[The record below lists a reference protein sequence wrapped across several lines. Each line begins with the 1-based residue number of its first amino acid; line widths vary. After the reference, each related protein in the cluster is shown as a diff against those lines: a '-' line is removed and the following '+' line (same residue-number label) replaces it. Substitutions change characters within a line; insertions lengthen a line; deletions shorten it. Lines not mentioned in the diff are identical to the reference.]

1 MFRAEPPSVAA
12 QRDDDSAP
20 QSENMPRAAQDPDAR
35 TGQSVMNIKSVSSPT
50 LPTAAGSGGR
60 PPTAIRLPAGN
71 GGSSAASEATETA
84 AQTIKE
90 AAGGDAQA
98 VRKLAAASA
107 ASKAVPPP
115 GTGKLVRATG

>member
-1 MFRAEPPSVAA
+1 
-12 QRDDDSAP
+12 
-20 QSENMPRAAQDPDAR
+20 
-35 TGQSVMNIKSVSSPT
+35 MNIKSVSAPT
-50 LPTAAGSGGR
+50 LPTAAGSAGP

-71 GGSSAASEATETA
+71 AGSSAASEATETA

-98 VRKLAAASA
+98 TRKLAAQAA

-115 GTGKLVRATG
+115 GTGKLVRVTG